1 MASEKISTEKYED
14 SPKSS
19 SPERAFSLH
28 ERIEELGLND
38 KHLSRAEKIRRI
50 DELANSPHVSLETFA
65 HLDLKKILLKIDY
78 RLIPMLS
85 LLYLLSFLDRGN
97 IGNAKIEGLQEDLNM
112 TGPQYNWCLT
122 AFFFT
127 YCAFEVPSNML
138 LKKFRPSIYLASI
151 MVAWGTVM
159 TLMGIVQNYHGL
171 LSARIMLGVAEAGL
185 FPGVVY
191 FNTMW
196 YCRYEIQV
204 RQALFFSAASVA
216 GAFSGLLAY
225 GISFMDGVGGLEGW
239 RWIFILEGLLT
250 VVVAFLAFFT
260 LYDYPQTAS
269 FLTIEERIFIVHR
282 LAFDGQDVS
291 SDAAHRVAQSDKFG
305 WHYVA
310 QAFSDW
316 QIWVNIVVYWG
327 YVCPL
332 YGISLFLPTIIRELG
347 YQTTTAQL
355 LTVPI
360 YVTASIITI
369 IVAYIADR
377 KRIRSP
383 FILGGLIFQL
393 VGFVMCIATDSPG
406 VTYAGIFIAAAAL
419 YQCQPSNI
427 TWLSNNLA
435 GSYKRAVGMGIQ
447 IAVGNLAGA
456 MASNFYRQQDS
467 PRYKL
472 GHGLEIGFIT
482 AGIIALC
489 VLLVYYKVVN
499 RKREEAVKRGEH
511 LKSTPEE
518 LSDLGDKAVTFR
530 YTL

>member
-1 MASEKISTEKYED
+1 MLSISTLCGK
-14 SPKSS
+14 PTH
-19 SPERAFSLH
+19 H
-28 ERIEELGLND
+28 EIHPSTCPLTN
-38 KHLSRAEKIRRI
+38 I
-50 DELANSPHVSLETFA
+50 
-65 HLDLKKILLKIDY
+65 
-78 RLIPMLS
+78 IP
-85 LLYLLSFLDRGN
+85 
-97 IGNAKIEGLQEDLNM
+97 
-112 TGPQYNWCLT
+112 
-122 AFFFT
+122 
-127 YCAFEVPSNML
+127 
-138 LKKFRPSIYLASI
+138 
-151 MVAWGTVM
+151 
-159 TLMGIVQNYHGL
+159 
-171 LSARIMLGVAEAGL
+171 AR
-185 FPGVVY
+185 
-191 FNTMW
+191 

-511 LKSTPEE
+511 LKFTPEE